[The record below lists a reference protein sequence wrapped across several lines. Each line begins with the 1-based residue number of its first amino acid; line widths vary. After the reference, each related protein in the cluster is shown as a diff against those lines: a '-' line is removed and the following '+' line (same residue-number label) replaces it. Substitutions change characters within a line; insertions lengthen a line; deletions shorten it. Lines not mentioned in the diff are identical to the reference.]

1 MPAFRV
7 SAEVGDGEGKVIL
20 TYCLFALATGLATG
34 FTSIRAGYSAPHV
47 LAHTLLGTVYA
58 PLVAA
63 WAMWFAHR
71 SGLRA
76 MRSPA
81 PRLALEAAKDQR
93 LEDEVLRLSI
103 DLAGAKRWRNAAIAE
118 MSGYQIARANIKSG
132 SEVTP

>member
-1 MPAFRV
+1 
-7 SAEVGDGEGKVIL
+7 VIL

-34 FTSIRAGYSAPHV
+34 FTSIRAGYSAQHV

-63 WAMWFAHR
+63 WAVWASHR

-81 PRLALEAAKDQR
+81 PRLALEAAKDAS
-93 LEDEVLRLSI
+93 LEDEVLQLSI

-118 MSGYQIARANIKSG
+118 MNGYQVARANIKSG
-132 SEVTP
+132 SEATP